1 VGPRRGVIEQA
12 IGEALRRLKRPHA
25 AIAVDLAARATE
37 TAPFEATREAR

>member
-12 IGEALRRLKRPHA
+12 IGEAAKRPHA